1 MNYGEQCTLQTKNE
15 AISKE
20 QAYFNALESDKY
32 NPSQTYT
39 YTITVPN
46 YPNLRIGDLV
56 KVVAN
61 AKKLNNVKEVNSIK
75 LSFDNDKMPRLRTE
89 IGLGELAPD
98 IQLRQNIRKLRRDA
112 QKESTSFDSTAS
124 PVTDEMYYEWDR

>member
-1 MNYGEQCTLQTKNE
+1 M
-15 AISKE
+15 
-20 QAYFNALESDKY
+20 
-32 NPSQTYT
+32 
-39 YTITVPN
+39 
-46 YPNLRIGDLV
+46 

-75 LSFDNDKMPRLRTE
+75 LSFGNDKMPRLRTE